1 MKLTNI
7 QQLKQL
13 PLINR
18 GKLTWL
24 TYLWQV
30 ARYIMT
36 VNKEVTGEAKVSVVV
51 QGQKGEAAIYI
62 VTCHYARG
70 PEVTEGGHG

>member
-1 MKLTNI
+1 
-7 QQLKQL
+7 
-13 PLINR
+13 
-18 GKLTWL
+18 
-24 TYLWQV
+24 
-30 ARYIMT
+30 MT